1 MAEGKKLRPVLDLR
15 YILVFS
21 RVRGLNNED
30 LQMLSEIFESGFYF
44 FTFDLESGYHHVSIV
59 QHHQQFLGFS

>member
-1 MAEGKKLRPVLDLR
+1 MI
-15 YILVFS
+15 YFS
-21 RVRGLNNED
+21 FLESQRFKYED

-59 QHHQQFLGFS
+59 QQHQQFLGFS